1 VREVLIVVLHVIQ
14 EIICLH
20 PVVDACVATT
30 VGILLFNKVLDY
42 LERVPVAVL

>member
-1 VREVLIVVLHVIQ
+1 VQEVLTVVLHAIQ
-14 EIICLH
+14 EITCLH

-42 LERVPVAVL
+42 LELVPVAAL